1 MRQPPSQAALPTT
14 TPVDDLVAAAGDA
27 ERAGDLLRAI
37 DLLTRANRVRPDAA
51 VEYSLVALRCRSFDR
66 LDTKPGSSTT
76 SSSVTSPV
84 DVRPGAIP
92 EVALSD
98 LSAGVLRHHITRS
111 GCVHVRELLDGATVE
126 ALVDGIDRA
135 LEVWAG
141 LRRPY
146 LKPTGSPWFDPLQVD
161 DEAVRAGLGRKW
173 VNNSGGLLT
182 ADSPR
187 MLAKLLETL
196 DAAGMRELVREF
208 LGERPTLSANKCT
221 IRRVPVDTDSGWHQD
236 GAFLGSGVRAL
247 NIWLALTPCGRDAPG
262 LDVLARR
269 LDHIVE
275 TGTRGAYFDWAVGAD
290 VVRELAGASGVVRPQ
305 FAAGDALLF
314 DHLLL
319 HRTAAEPTMTRPRH
333 AIETWCFAPSAYPS
347 GHVPIV
353 W

>member
-1 MRQPPSQAALPTT
+1 LEHR
-14 TPVDDLVAAAGDA
+14 
-27 ERAGDLLRAI
+27 
-37 DLLTRANRVRPDAA
+37 
-51 VEYSLVALRCRSFDR
+51 LVALRWRSFGQ
-66 LDTKPGSSTT
+66 LDAYAGSSIAVPPAT
-76 SSSVTSPV
+76 PAP
-84 DVRPGAIP
+84 PGAIP
-92 EVALSD
+92 QVTVAE
-98 LSAGVLRHHITRS
+98 LSAGMLRHHITRS
-111 GCVHVRELLDGATVE
+111 GCVHVRELLDQATVE

-135 LEVWAG
+135 LDVWAG

-146 LKPTGSPWFDPLQVD
+146 LKRTGSPWFDPLQVD

-187 MLAKLLETL
+187 MLANLLNAL

-208 LGERPTLSANKCT
+208 LGERPALSANKCT
-221 IRRVPVDTDSGWHQD
+221 IRRVPVDTDAGWHQD
-236 GAFLGSGVRAL
+236 GAFLGSSVRAL

-262 LDVLARR
+262 LDVVARR

-275 TGTRGAYFDWAVGAD
+275 TGTHGAYFDWAVGGD
-290 VVRELAGASGVVRPQ
+290 VVRELAGDAGVVRPQ

-319 HRTAAEPTMTRPRH
+319 HRTAAEPTMSRPRH
-333 AIETWCFAPSAYPS
+333 AIETWCFAPSAYPN